1 MSVFGDRTKQ
11 AREAAGL
18 SQAQLADMAGVTQS
32 AIANLEADRS
42 GMSCATL
49 VKVADALE
57 VSADWL
63 LGREPLR
70 QEITDEEIIAEFNP
84 AVWATLSESD
94 KKARIDMVRKMRR
107 SGRRLY

>member
-63 LGREPLR
+63 
-70 QEITDEEIIAEFNP
+70 
-84 AVWATLSESD
+84 
-94 KKARIDMVRKMRR
+94 
-107 SGRRLY
+107 